1 MKSPL
6 TLASLSLALIA
17 GCAANPESR
26 VDLGAIYN
34 RSAQTIGT
42 DRNPVVVIPGIL
54 GTKLVQEDSRR
65 IVWGAFTY
73 GAADADNPEGAR
85 LVALP
90 MREGAPLAD
99 RRDDVEPDGVLTTLE
114 ANVAVLKITALR
126 PYQSIIRTL
135 AAGRYTDRDITR
147 AAAGTHANDRPASG
161 FDDAGTH
168 FTCFQFDY
176 DWRRDISEQAPRLHQ
191 LIAEASALATAARDQ
206 TRGAASADPVKVDIV
221 AHSMGGMVLMYYLK
235 YGTAPLP
242 EDGSLPPLTW
252 AGAKLIRN
260 AVIVGTP
267 SAGSVLSF
275 KQLIEG
281 AEFAPIAPTYRPA
294 VLGTMPA
301 IYQLMP
307 RQRHHPVIDAAT
319 GQPIDIYDPDQWER
333 RHWGLA
339 DPGQAEF
346 IKWLLPETKE
356 AEVRRRIALDQ
367 LTRCLRRAEQL
378 HRALDIPAETPPG
391 LELHLFAGD
400 AKKTPAKVAVDPKT
414 NRIKVAT
421 FAPGDGTVTRAS
433 ALMDER
439 QDGEWSPRLRSPIP
453 FDTVRFLPQDH
464 IGLTADPVFTD
475 NLLYLLLERADPT
488 P

>member
-1 MKSPL
+1 MKKL
-6 TLASLSLALIA
+6 LRLAPLSLALLA
-17 GCAANPESR
+17 GCAGNPESR

-42 DRNPVVVIPGIL
+42 DRIPVVVIPGIL
-54 GTKLVQEDSRR
+54 GTRLVQEDSGR

-73 GAADADNPEGAR
+73 GAADPDNPEGAR

-90 MREGAPLAD
+90 MREGAPLAE
-99 RRDDVEPDGVLTTLE
+99 RRDEVKPDGVLTTLE

-126 PYQSIIRTL
+126 PYQSIIQTL
-135 AAGRYTDRDITR
+135 AAGRYIDRGIAR
-147 AAAGTHANDRPASG
+147 ATAGPRAGQPRSG

-176 DWRRDISEQAPRLHQ
+176 DWRRDISEQAPRLHH
-191 LIAEASALATAARDQ
+191 LISEASALATAARDGHNG
-206 TRGAASADPVKVDIV
+206 TAPAEPVKVDIV
-221 AHSMGGMVLMYYLK
+221 AHSMGGMVLLYYLK

-252 AGAKLIRN
+252 GGAKLVRN
-260 AVIVGTP
+260 AVFVGTP
-267 SAGSVLSF
+267 SAGSVLSL
-275 KQLIEG
+275 KQLVEG

-307 RQRHHPVIDAAT
+307 RQRHAPVVDAST
-319 GQPIDIYDPDQWER
+319 SEPIDIYNPEEWV
-333 RHWGLA
+333 RHRWGLA

-346 IKWLLPETKE
+346 VQWLLPDVTDAE
-356 AEVRRRIALDQ
+356 ARRRIALDQ
-367 LTRCLRRAEQL
+367 LGHCLRRAEQL
-378 HRALDIPAETPPG
+378 HRALDTPTETPLG

-400 AKKTPAKVAVDPKT
+400 AERTPARVAVDPKT
-414 NRIKVAT
+414 SRLRVDA

-439 QDGEWSPRLRSPIP
+439 QGGEWTPRLRSPIR
-453 FDTVRFLPQDH
+453 FDSVRFLPQDH

-475 NLLYLLLERADPT
+475 NLLYLLLERADFPNR
-488 P
+488 